1 MFISQFFLFSFVLRK
16 CQLRSY
22 LSQQEGTVSVNT
34 APQLLCK
41 QSTRGWGGLL
51 EVGKERIYK
60 RVSGLSSDVLVSDLW
75 SHQIELDFWAA
86 ICVGTGWPNWP
97 IDKLWW
103 ETSSSASLSP
113 ILNFWILDIF
123 GFWIGQLTSFDEK
136 HHLWHRWVLFWIF
149 GFWINQLTSF
159 HEKHY
164 HRHRWVPFW
173 IFANYKLGNQ
183 IKQWKHCSGNG
194 FEPDIPKQPHPL
206 M

>member
-97 IDKLWW
+97 IDKLWRETSSLASLSLILNFW
-103 ETSSSASLSP
+103 ILDWPIDKLSRETSSSASLSP
-113 ILNFWILDIF
+113 ILDFRKLQ
-123 GFWIGQLTSFDEK
+123 IGKSNK
-136 HHLWHRWVLFWIF
+136 AMKALFWK
-149 GFWINQLTSF
+149 WIWTGHSKTAPPTNVVEL
-159 HEKHY
+159 
-164 HRHRWVPFW
+164 
-173 IFANYKLGNQ
+173 
-183 IKQWKHCSGNG
+183 
-194 FEPDIPKQPHPL
+194 
-206 M
+206 

>member
-75 SHQIELDFWAA
+75 SHQMKLDFWAA
-86 ICVGTGWPNWP
+86 MCVGTGWPNWP
-97 IDKLWW
+97 IDKLWR

-113 ILNFWILDIF
+113 ILDFRKLQ
-123 GFWIGQLTSFDEK
+123 IGKSNK
-136 HHLWHRWVLFWIF
+136 AMKALFWN
-149 GFWINQLTSF
+149 WIWTGHSKTAPPTNVVEF
-159 HEKHY
+159 
-164 HRHRWVPFW
+164 
-173 IFANYKLGNQ
+173 
-183 IKQWKHCSGNG
+183 
-194 FEPDIPKQPHPL
+194 
-206 M
+206 

>member
-1 MFISQFFLFSFVLRK
+1 MFISQFFLLSFVLRK

-41 QSTRGWGGLL
+41 QSTRGWGGFL

-97 IDKLWW
+97 IDKLWR
-103 ETSSSASLSP
+103 ETSSS
-113 ILNFWILDIF
+113 
-123 GFWIGQLTSFDEK
+123 T
-136 HHLWHRWVLFWIF
+136 RWFL
-149 GFWINQLTSF
+149 
-159 HEKHY
+159 
-164 HRHRWVPFW
+164 FW

-183 IKQWKHCSGNG
+183 IKQWKHCSGIG